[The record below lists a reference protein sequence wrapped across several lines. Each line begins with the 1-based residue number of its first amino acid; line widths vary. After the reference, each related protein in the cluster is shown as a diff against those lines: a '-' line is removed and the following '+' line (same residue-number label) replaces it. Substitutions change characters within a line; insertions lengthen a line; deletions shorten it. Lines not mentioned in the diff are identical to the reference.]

1 MDLEIITILEATY
14 LFYMYFIFKT
24 NYSFN
29 SAIFNTQVQDLG
41 YFFIHDSNVYE
52 NKICGLGKILAIVA
66 IILAFIRLNL
76 IKNNYNKESIFYRT
90 ILFCSICLVLA
101 FIMNMNAFIYILP
114 IVVCELYL
122 VFHAKL

>member
-1 MDLEIITILEATY
+1 MDLEIITILETSY

-41 YFFIHDSNVYE
+41 LFFVHDSNIYE
-52 NKICGLGKILAIVA
+52 NKICGFGKLMAIIA

-76 IKNNYNKESIFYRT
+76 IKNNDDKKSLFYKT
-90 ILFCSICLVLA
+90 IVFCSICILLA
-101 FIMNMNAFIYILP
+101 FIMNMNAFVYILP
-114 IVVCELYL
+114 IVICELYINYYITY
-122 VFHAKL
+122 

>member
-1 MDLEIITILEATY
+1 MDLEIITILETSY

-41 YFFIHDSNVYE
+41 LFFVHDSDIYE
-52 NKICGLGKILAIVA
+52 NKICGFGKLMAIIA

-76 IKNNYNKESIFYRT
+76 IKNNDDKKSLFYRT
-90 ILFCSICLVLA
+90 IVFCSICIVLA
-101 FIMNMNAFIYILP
+101 FTMNMNAFVYILP
-114 IVVCELYL
+114 IVVCELY
-122 VFHAKL
+122 VASSTWH